1 MTTPNSRN
9 SRPTNPSRKI
19 TGRNTAANVME
30 MEITAKKISFEP
42 LIAASIGVIPSST
55 FLKIFSVTTIPS
67 STTNPVAKTMA
78 NNVKTLMENPKS
90 HMIKNVAISET
101 GISIKGLK
109 AIAQSLKN
117 K

>member
-1 MTTPNSRN
+1 
-9 SRPTNPSRKI
+9 
-19 TGRNTAANVME
+19 ME
-30 MEITAKKISFEP
+30 IEITAKKISLEP

-67 STTNPVAKTMA
+67 STTNPVAKTIA
-78 NNVKTLMENPKS
+78 SNVSTLIENPKS
-90 HMIKNVAISET
+90 HMIKKVAINET
-101 GISIKGLK
+101 GISINGRN